1 VSLGKARA
9 EHTRIESGGIFKVVE
24 QIHMLI
30 LVVFTQ
36 NVNVLKFTELCTER
50 ERSQFYCMIKRNSVL
65 TIKMINVGLF

>member
-36 NVNVLKFTELCTER
+36 NVKKSILL
-50 ERSQFYCMIKRNSVL
+50 YD
-65 TIKMINVGLF
+65 